1 MADPHAATRSL
12 LEDRPELAEAVA
24 DAIET
29 DAAAETP
36 WTFDD
41 LAADSGAFGELVS
54 RGIVESEGEG
64 YRVADPEAVR
74 AAHEAVT
81 AGGGAGNG
89 EGDAGGGGAGGGA
102 GGAGGSDAGGA
113 GGNGTG
119 GSGAVGSDR
128 DGVDLALGS
137 RLRGWVAGL
146 TEGLHRDLLTGLLAV
161 FAYLFLMRIVTIGK
175 VFRGERVFLPGND
188 PYHFLHG
195 AERLVAADVGW
206 LEIETL
212 SEVMGG
218 GITAYPL
225 TYTIGWA
232 ATKLFGGGEVEA
244 AAGIVAWIPVVSAL
258 LVGGCVYLYAV
269 WTTGDERVALASV
282 LVFALLPGHALYSGI
297 GFIDHHTIDYAWL
310 ALTVLGVLWL
320 ARSLSGR
327 EVGAWRSYLLAPS
340 TIAVTGLVGVVI
352 AAMVHSWGGS
362 PILLVGLAVSV
373 TLRAASDIRTERS
386 PLVAGVPVIGALAI
400 GFGLAFLLH
409 TRYGWQESMV
419 VFMPLLVAI
428 GGVLVVLAAV
438 VVQKLDLHPGVHLG
452 AAAASVVPLLAGF
465 ARFRPADFEQLRG
478 RVIDHL
484 LGREGIAETRSLVSG
499 DFGYFFGSVDHFGWF
514 LFFALPALIWV
525 GWRCAEEHRPEWLVL
540 VSYAASLL
548 GFAVFQ
554 IRFAG
559 EATAVTAVFAAVGMM
574 WLLGKVELVEPPTIV
589 GKSDEA
595 ERTRRL
601 ERDVGDGDGES
612 GRTRFAWWPETM
624 TIRRMSTIALSVMLI
639 GSLSLFLVPG
649 MMDTVAISD
658 AEADAA
664 AWIDEDAEE
673 REGPNYVLSNWG
685 RARMYNYQ
693 VSGGGSGYG
702 YARNNYQPFVNST
715 NPDGSYNRFSG
726 RVGYIAIERLEVD
739 ANPRTTYA
747 QLFEEHGSAT
757 SAANG
762 SGHFRLVHVADRGGV
777 KVFRPVPGASIVGQG
792 EPGATVRANTTVT
805 TFEEEFAYTRR
816 GTANENGTYTIRVA
830 YPGEY
835 TVGNQSVQVSNVAVE
850 NGTQVAVAAG
860 S

>member
-24 DAIET
+24 DALET

-74 AAHEAVT
+74 AAYEAVT

-89 EGDAGGGGAGGGA
+89 DGDAA

-113 GGNGTG
+113 DVAGGSRAG

-128 DGVDLALGS
+128 DGVDLALGD

-188 PYHFLHG
+188 PYHFLHWT
-195 AERLVAADVGW
+195 ERLAAADVGW
-206 LEIETL
+206 LEIGTFSDVL
-212 SEVMGG
+212 GG
-218 GITAYPL
+218 RILRYPL

-244 AAGIVAWIPVVSAL
+244 AAGIVAWIPVASAL

-297 GFIDHHTIDYAWL
+297 GFFDHHTIDYAWL

-327 EVGAWRSYLLAPS
+327 EAGAWRSYLLAPS

-362 PILLVGLAVSV
+362 PILLVGLAVYV

-419 VFMPLLVAI
+419 VFIPLLVAV
-428 GGVLVVLAAV
+428 GGVVVVTAAA
-438 VVQKLDLHPGVHLG
+438 VVQKLELHPGVHLG
-452 AAAASVVPLLAGF
+452 AAAASVVPLVAGF
-465 ARFRPADFEQLRG
+465 AWARPEDFARLRS
-478 RVIDHL
+478 RVLNSL
-484 LGREGIAETRSLVSG
+484 LGREGAAETRSLVSG

-540 VSYAASLL
+540 VSYATSLL
-548 GFAVFQ
+548 GFAFFQ

-589 GKSDEA
+589 GKSDET

-601 ERDVGDGDGES
+601 ERDVEGGES
-612 GRTRFAWWPETM
+612 GRTRFVWWPETM
-624 TIRRMSTIALSVMLI
+624 TIRRMSTITLSVMLI

-702 YARNNYQPFVNST
+702 YARVNYQPFVNST
-715 NPDGSYNRFSG
+715 NPDSYYDRFSG
-726 RVGYIAIERLEVD
+726 EAGYIAIKRLD
-739 ANPRTTYA
+739 ISANPQTTYV
-747 QLFEEHGSAT
+747 QLFEEHGSASET
-757 SAANG
+757 ANG
-762 SGHFRLVHVADRGGV
+762 SGKFRLVYISDHRKV
-777 KVFRPVPGASIVGQG
+777 KVFHPVPGASIIGQG
-792 EPGATVRANTTVT
+792 EPGTTVRVNTTVT
-805 TFEEEFAYTRR
+805 KFSEEFRYARSETVS
-816 GTANENGTYTIRVA
+816 ENGTYAVQVA

-835 TVGNQSVQVSNVAVE
+835 TIENRSVQVSDTAVE
-850 NGTQVAVAAG
+850 NGTQITVTGG